1 MRILVTGGAGFI
13 GSHVVEECLVAG
25 YEVAVLDDLSS
36 GRRENLPEGVALYQ
50 VDVADAAA
58 VNEVFHLVKPH
69 HASHQA
75 DQISV
80 SRSVRE
86 PAADAS
92 RMSWG

>member
-1 MRILVTGGAGFI
+1 
-13 GSHVVEECLVAG
+13 VVEECLVAG

-50 VDVADAAA
+50 VDVADAVA
-58 VNEVFHLVKPH
+58 VNEVF
-69 HASHQA
+69 QA